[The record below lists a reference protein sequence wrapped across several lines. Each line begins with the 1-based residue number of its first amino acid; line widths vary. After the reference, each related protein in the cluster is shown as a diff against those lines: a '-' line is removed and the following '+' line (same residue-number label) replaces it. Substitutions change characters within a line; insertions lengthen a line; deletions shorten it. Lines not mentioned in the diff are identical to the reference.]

1 MFTRAYIYCIFCQV
15 KLRIRKKYRIEEKNN
30 SHDYRT
36 ELTMAIKSPKQKKAE
51 GMIERLKIEG
61 KEIVLV
67 GTAHVSGEN
76 TRKGT
81 FISMNEN

>member
-1 MFTRAYIYCIFCQV
+1 
-15 KLRIRKKYRIEEKNN
+15 
-30 SHDYRT
+30 
-36 ELTMAIKSPKQKKAE
+36 MAIKSPKQKKAE